1 MRRWF
6 MILLMM
12 LVCLA
17 AAAAAQEASVLA
29 SDADE
34 LQTGHSA
41 GNGRI
46 TLHMEADGR
55 IAAGGKVRLLQ
66 AAEKGDG
73 PAGYSLCKEFKNC
86 GIDPF
91 RLLELQDE
99 DLADQLAAYAVTLE
113 DAGREEAADA
123 DGNICFDDLEAGI
136 YLLIQDRAADGFTR
150 MRPFIIMLRDNEIVE
165 AVPKLTVIGE
175 QESEPSEPTAEE
187 TGPEETVPEKEHH
200 DLPVTGQLQ
209 WPIPVLIGTGFIL
222 LAAGIITHKKKTAGE
237 KNMWK

>member
-1 MRRWF
+1 MKRWF

-17 AAAAAQEASVLA
+17 GAAAALETSALA
-29 SDADE
+29 SDADD

-41 GNGRI
+41 GTGRI

-73 PAGYSLCKEFKNC
+73 PAGYSLCKAFANC
-86 GIDPF
+86 GIDVF
-91 RLLELQDE
+91 RMLEMQDE

-113 DAGREEAADA
+113 NAGREKAADA
-123 DGNICFDDLEAGI
+123 YGNICFDGLETGI

-150 MRPFIIMLRDNEIVE
+150 MKPFITMLRDNEIVE